1 MSLLRSIAILLLEK
15 APFIALAAIGTLV
28 AIASSVQSGVAK
40 AMTDYTLAQRAAQA
54 AYGLAFYL
62 QKIVAPVALSP
73 LYAIPPQLSPAA
85 VLYVGCGALVVG
97 LTVALLLLR
106 RCYPALL
113 AVWACFVIVLSPVL
127 GLVQTGHQIAADRYT
142 YLPAIGVS
150 ALISALI
157 LQVWVRSNRNVTR
170 WAVVVA
176 LAAII
181 GVLCVL
187 TWRQSLLWRNSETL
201 WRHALSI
208 EPDSA
213 IALNNLGVVLTQA
226 GRMDEAAITLE
237 RALAVDPT
245 LADAHNNLG
254 VIRATQGRLDE
265 AMEHWR
271 TVLERFPDDPD
282 ANENLREAHRLQEAR

>member
-1 MSLLRSIAILLLEK
+1 
-15 APFIALAAIGTLV
+15 V
-28 AIASSVQSGVAK
+28 
-40 AMTDYTLAQRAAQA
+40 
-54 AYGLAFYL
+54 
-62 QKIVAPVALSP
+62 
-73 LYAIPPQLSPAA
+73 
-85 VLYVGCGALVVG
+85 
-97 LTVALLLLR
+97 
-106 RCYPALL
+106 
-113 AVWACFVIVLSPVL
+113 
-127 GLVQTGHQIAADRYT
+127 
-142 YLPAIGVS
+142 
-150 ALISALI
+150 
-157 LQVWVRSNRNVTR
+157 
-170 WAVVVA
+170 
-176 LAAII
+176 
-181 GVLCVL
+181 
-187 TWRQSLLWRNSETL
+187 RQSLLWRNSETL